1 MAQSQG
7 SSSQRRARRFE
18 QAPSIR
24 RETSEFD
31 RGLSFFDA
39 IYGFAVTL
47 LIANMAAPRRRDWQ
61 SVSALLD
68 SGILG
73 QLGAFAL
80 SFVVITLFWRVNVQL
95 VQQLR
100 EMDSV
105 TVVANLVAAGFVI
118 LIPFTSQGIADGQLA
133 GLVLP
138 TVLYA
143 FNIIAASL
151 SQTMMFQVA
160 RFRGL
165 ENEPMSSRANR
176 AWVLDNL
183 APVSVFLVSIPVA
196 LVWGGSAG
204 KLSWLLL
211 ILIGPLSARLTAKAK
226 SGG

>member
-1 MAQSQG
+1 M
-7 SSSQRRARRFE
+7 E
-18 QAPSIR
+18 TQAPSIR

-73 QLGAFAL
+73 QLGAFGL
-80 SFVVITLFWRVNVQL
+80 SFAVITLFWRINVRL

-100 EMDSV
+100 EMDPV

-118 LIPFTSQGIADGQLA
+118 LIPFTTQGIADGQLA

-138 TVLYA
+138 TVVYA
-143 FNIIAASL
+143 INISGASL
-151 SQTMMFQVA
+151 SQLAMFQIA
-160 RFRGL
+160 RRRGM
-165 ENEPMSSRANR
+165 EMEPMSNRANL

-183 APVSVFLVSIPVA
+183 APVCVFVASIPVA
-196 LVWGGSAG
+196 LIWGGNAG
-204 KLSWLLL
+204 KLSWLSLL
-211 ILIGPLSARLTAKAK
+211 VVGPLSARLTAKAK
-226 SGG
+226 TSG